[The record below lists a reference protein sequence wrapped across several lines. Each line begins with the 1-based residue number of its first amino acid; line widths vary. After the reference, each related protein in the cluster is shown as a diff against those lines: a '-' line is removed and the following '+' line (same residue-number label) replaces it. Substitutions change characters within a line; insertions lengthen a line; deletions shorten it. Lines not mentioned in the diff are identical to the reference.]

1 MPDMRLFKSKNTKLE
16 LRIRRP
22 LFARGFRYRLHNSG
36 LPRRPDMYFPKYNA
50 VIFIHGCFWH
60 GHDNSCPISHIPKN
74 NESYWQNKINK
85 NHDRDVKN
93 QDILASKNIRV
104 LIIWECAIKLK
115 TIDFVDFIDYIDE
128 WLRGGA
134 NSTQMSAKE
143 PMPTF
148 EFPK

>member
-1 MPDMRLFKSKNTKLE
+1 
-16 LRIRRP
+16 
-22 LFARGFRYRLHNSG
+22 
-36 LPRRPDMYFPKYNA
+36 
-50 VIFIHGCFWH
+50 
-60 GHDNSCPISHIPKN
+60 
-74 NESYWQNKINK
+74 
-85 NHDRDVKN
+85 
-93 QDILASKNIRV
+93 
-104 LIIWECAIKLK
+104 CAIKLK